1 MKRISKILG
10 RSFAIFRLI
19 DRMKLSLR
27 FPALCL
33 PLALIPSATLHAED
47 TSPPLSALVLANN
60 RFALEI
66 FRQVGVNA
74 AENSIL
80 SPYSMSTALAMTWK
94 GAKGDTAAQMAK
106 TFHLSEL
113 SEDRVT
119 PAFAALQAALAQAQA
134 ATGAKLSV
142 ANSLWPEQ
150 NPESPFLPQYLQ
162 AVEKDFAS
170 GLFPVDFIH
179 QAEAAR
185 ARINN
190 WVEERTEQKIKDL
203 LHPLDVDA
211 STRLVL
217 VNAIYFKGSWTT
229 PFLREATREGQ
240 FHLADG
246 GTKPVS
252 LMSHTFQ
259 ANEVQYAD
267 ITNGK
272 VPCQVLSLGYF
283 DKSGQPGGRPPAAGP
298 GVSMLVVLPRA
309 TKDLG
314 ALEQSLTA
322 EQLAGWVNQ
331 LSARP
336 TCQFFFRNSKS
347 SRDSR

>member
-1 MKRISKILG
+1 M
-10 RSFAIFRLI
+10 
-19 DRMKLSLR
+19 
-27 FPALCL
+27 
-33 PLALIPSATLHAED
+33 
-47 TSPPLSALVLANN
+47 
-60 RFALEI
+60 
-66 FRQVGVNA
+66 
-74 AENSIL
+74 
-80 SPYSMSTALAMTWK
+80 
-94 GAKGDTAAQMAK
+94 
-106 TFHLSEL
+106 
-113 SEDRVT
+113 
-119 PAFAALQAALAQAQA
+119 
-134 ATGAKLSV
+134 
-142 ANSLWPEQ
+142 
-150 NPESPFLPQYLQ
+150 
-162 AVEKDFAS
+162 EKDFAS

-314 ALEQSLTA
+314 ALEQALTA

-331 LSARP
+331 LSAVRLSVFLPKFKIKQRFSLEDNLKALGVVNAFLLPDGPKGADFSGMNGAHDLYISKVIHQAYVGVDEAGTEAAAATAVAMRFGGGAPAPSPVFRADHPFLFFVRENSTGSILFMGRLANPP
-336 TCQFFFRNSKS
+336 TN
-347 SRDSR
+347 